1 VPQSKPEVHSAD
13 NRTIADKCTG
23 GALRES
29 LNPSACAFDLLTVR
43 GQTMQKRPYRER
55 RAALEALFAQQGLRG
70 TWALCPST
78 TDPQLA
84 QEWLNWPA
92 AGMEGL
98 VFKPLNSRYTPTA
111 RGWQK
116 YKVKHTT
123 EAVIGGVSGSLTDP
137 RTILL
142 GRYDSI
148 GRLQYVGRTT
158 VLSRGVSR
166 DLARHLVRAG
176 DHPGWH
182 SKEKLVVALVVP
194 ELVAGIRADIALD
207 QAGRWRHPLT
217 LVRLREDLA
226 PPDVALFEGSTRSRP

>member
-1 VPQSKPEVHSAD
+1 
-13 NRTIADKCTG
+13 
-23 GALRES
+23 
-29 LNPSACAFDLLTVR
+29 
-43 GQTMQKRPYRER
+43 MQKRPYRER

-70 TWALCPST
+70 TWTLCPST

-84 QEWLNWPA
+84 QEWLNWSA

-142 GRYDSI
+142 GRYDST

-158 VLSRGVSR
+158 VLSRGVSPTWPGIWC
-166 DLARHLVRAG
+166 APVTIRAG
-176 DHPGWH
+176 TPRRSW
-182 SKEKLVVALVVP
+182 SSPWSCRSWWPRSAPTSPWTKP
-194 ELVAGIRADIALD
+194 AGGA
-207 QAGRWRHPLT
+207 T
-217 LVRLREDLA
+217 L
-226 PPDVALFEGSTRSRP
+226 